1 VTQKEGE
8 VTLSEGAFLT
18 INCTYTAKG
27 YPELSWYVQYPGE
40 SLQLLFRVT
49 KSGEKGSHRG
59 FEATYNRETT
69 SFHLEKATVHKSDS
83 ARYYCVLG
91 DTVAETTAGAE
102 HKLSSSR
109 DLAAGCLLWNP
120 SGLSTVWGVIL
131 CFSGAVESYKLQSR
145 IGHPQTQFFIRE
157 TENSVTLIVP
167 HLGPK

>member
-1 VTQKEGE
+1 SLDLQGTLQGDIDLFLPGRAHGNSVTQKEGE

-120 SGLSTVWGVIL
+120 SGLSTGFW
-131 CFSGAVESYKLQSR
+131 S
-145 IGHPQTQFFIRE
+145 PPP
-157 TENSVTLIVP
+157 SVDSFL
-167 HLGPK
+167 